1 MEGLLNRDLKDDN
14 EAAVERGEPS
24 SVCAKKAWHD
34 WRPVNRGIWRGG
46 EGLAFEWRMPEFD
59 SYFRKLAVFAYSG

>member
-1 MEGLLNRDLKDDN
+1 MTMRQPL
-14 EAAVERGEPS
+14 RGRALPS
-24 SVCAKKAWHD
+24 LRRKAWHGQREGGRGPRG

-59 SYFRKLAVFAYSG
+59 SYFRKLAVFAY